1 VARLLDRYYGDR
13 EEMDYLFS
21 RNFLGHVQTRLPK
34 YVDWFQEAATLH
46 DVDWRLLAAMGYQES
61 KWDPSAV
68 SYTGVRGLM
77 QLTED
82 TAALIRAGN
91 RLDPRS
97 SIFGG
102 ARYLASL
109 IRKVPP
115 RIPEPDR
122 TWFAVAAYNVGFGHV
137 EDARILAQQAG
148 RNPDRWEDVREFL
161 PLLAQERWYTRTQ
174 RGYARGWEPVAYV
187 DNVQAYLNILAVAG
201 IGLAPPEPAPTEP
214 LASGRTPRKET
225 AARR

>member
-1 VARLLDRYYGDR
+1 
-13 EEMDYLFS
+13 MDYLFS

-214 LASGRTPRKET
+214 VASGRTPRKET